1 MSSGAA
7 SEGAPAAGGGDASP
21 LPPGATIGIL
31 GGGQLGRMS
40 AMAAARLGYRCHVF
54 APDAD
59 SPGMQ
64 IAAATT
70 VAAYEDEEALRRF
83 AAAVDVVTF
92 EFENV
97 PAGTLEA
104 LAPLA
109 PCRPGVEVL
118 RVCQDRLAEKEFLG
132 RAGVPVAP
140 WRAVRSPEEL
150 RAAVAA
156 IGLPA
161 VLKTTRMGYDGRGQE
176 VLRRAEEAEAA
187 FARLEPKPLVLEAF
201 VPFRAEV
208 SAIVAR
214 GADGALA
221 VFDAVEN
228 RHRDHI
234 LDTSLAPAR
243 VPEEVASAARGHAA
257 RVAAELGLVGVLALE
272 MFLLPDG
279 GALLGNEIA
288 PRPHNSGHWTLDAC
302 LASQFE
308 QHVRAVVGLPLADP
322 ARHHDA
328 VMRNLIGPAGLEAW
342 PAMVRDGRVAAH
354 LYGKAEARPGR
365 KLGHAT
371 RLFPLGSLANLAEAE
386 FAADL

>member
-1 MSSGAA
+1 MTSSPPGHF
-7 SEGAPAAGGGDASP
+7 P

-40 AMAAARLGYRCHVF
+40 TLAAAELGYRCHVF
-54 APDAD
+54 APEAD

-64 IAAATT
+64 VAAATT
-70 VAAYEDEEALRRF
+70 VAAYEDEAALAAF

-97 PAGTLEA
+97 PAMTLEI

-118 RVCQDRLAEKEFLG
+118 RICRDRLQEKAFLE

-140 WRAVRSPEEL
+140 WRAVRSEPEL
-150 RAAVAA
+150 AAAIA
-156 IGLPA
+156 EIGLPA
-161 VLKTTRMGYDGRGQE
+161 VLKTTRLGYDGRGQA
-176 VLRRAEEAEAA
+176 VLRQPEDAAPA
-187 FARLEPKPLVLEAF
+187 FARLSPHPLILEGF
-201 VPFRAEV
+201 VPFVAEL
-208 SAIVAR
+208 SAIAAR

-221 VFDAVEN
+221 VYDAVEN

-234 LDTSLAPAR
+234 LDLSFAPAR
-243 VPEEVASAARGHAA
+243 VPRPVAAAARGHAG
-257 RVAAELGLVGVLALE
+257 RVAEALDLVGVLALE

-279 GALLGNEIA
+279 RLLGNEIA
-288 PRPHNSGHWTLDAC
+288 PRPHNSGHWTMDAC

-308 QHVRAVVGLPLADP
+308 QHIRVVAGLPLADP
-322 ARHHDA
+322 SRHHDSVMKNLVGPEGLARWPDFVARPGLA
-328 VMRNLIGPAGLEAW
+328 V
-342 PAMVRDGRVAAH
+342 H

-365 KLGHAT
+365 KIGHVT
-371 RLFPLGSLANLAEAE
+371 RLLPLGGLASLRESEA
-386 FAADL
+386 LSGL

>member
-1 MSSGAA
+1 MNGAA
-7 SEGAPAAGGGDASP
+7 PDDAPAAGRGGDGGP

-40 AMAAARLGYRCHVF
+40 AMAAARLGYRCHIF
-54 APDAD
+54 APDVD

-70 VAAYEDEEALRRF
+70 VAAYEDAEALRRF

-97 PAGTLEA
+97 PAETLEA

-118 RVCQDRLAEKEFLG
+118 RVCQDRLAEKEFLV
-132 RAGVPVAP
+132 RAAVPVAP
-140 WRAVRSPEEL
+140 WRAVRSPGDL
-150 RAAVAA
+150 RAALDA

-176 VLRRAEEAEAA
+176 VLRRPEEAETA
-187 FARLEPKPLVLEAF
+187 FARLEPKPLILEAF

-214 GADGALA
+214 GADGAEA

-234 LDTSLAPAR
+234 LDASLAPAR
-243 VPEEVASAARGHAA
+243 VPEEVAAAARGHAA
-257 RVAAELGLVGVLALE
+257 RAAAELGLVGVLALE

-279 GALLGNEIA
+279 SLLGNEIA
-288 PRPHNSGHWTLDAC
+288 PRPHNSGHWTIDAC

-308 QHVRAVVGLPLADP
+308 QHVRAVAGLPLADP

-328 VMRNLIGPAGLEAW
+328 VMRNLIGPAGLAAW
-342 PAMVRDGRVAAH
+342 PGIVRDGRVAAH

-371 RLFPLGSLANLAEAE
+371 RLYPLGALADLSEAE
-386 FAADL
+386 LAFEL

>member
-1 MSSGAA
+1 MSTTWKAQP
-7 SEGAPAAGGGDASP
+7 PAVGSAEP

-70 VAAYEDEEALRRF
+70 VAAYEDAEALRRF
-83 AAAVDVVTF
+83 SAAVDVVTF

-97 PAGTLEA
+97 PAETLEA
-104 LAPLA
+104 LEPLA

-118 RVCQDRLAEKEFLG
+118 RVCQDRLAEKAFLS

-150 RAAVAA
+150 REAIAA

-161 VLKTTRMGYDGRGQE
+161 VLKTTRMGYDGRGQA
-176 VLRRAEEAEAA
+176 VLRRPEEAAA
-187 FARLEPKPLVLEAF
+187 AYDRLEPKPLILEAF
-201 VPFRAEV
+201 VPFHAEI

-214 GADGALA
+214 AADGTLA
-221 VFDAVEN
+221 VYDAVEN

-234 LDTSLAPAR
+234 LDTILRPGAR
-243 VPEEVASAARGHAA
+243 AGAGGARGA
-257 RVAAELGLVGVLALE
+257 RPRGAGG
-272 MFLLPDG
+272 DG
-279 GALLGNEIA
+279 
-288 PRPHNSGHWTLDAC
+288 
-302 LASQFE
+302 
-308 QHVRAVVGLPLADP
+308 
-322 ARHHDA
+322 
-328 VMRNLIGPAGLEAW
+328 
-342 PAMVRDGRVAAH
+342 
-354 LYGKAEARPGR
+354 ARPGR
-365 KLGHAT
+365 RAGARDVPASRRRAVRQRDRPAARTIRAIGPSTPASSASSSSTSARSPACRSPIPRAT
-371 RLFPLGSLANLAEAE
+371 TTR
-386 FAADL
+386 

>member
-1 MSSGAA
+1 MSMTWHG
-7 SEGAPAAGGGDASP
+7 EPPDAGGPEP
-21 LPPGATIGIL
+21 LAPGATIGIL

-70 VAAYEDEEALRRF
+70 VAAYEDGEALRRF
-83 AAAVDVVTF
+83 SAAVDVVTF

-97 PAGTLEA
+97 PAETLEA
-104 LAPLA
+104 LEPLA

-140 WRAVRSPEEL
+140 WRAVRSLKEL
-150 RAAVAA
+150 REAIAA

-176 VLRRAEEAEAA
+176 VLRRPEEVTAA
-187 FARLEPKPLVLEAF
+187 YDRLEPKPLILEAF
-201 VPFRAEV
+201 VPFHAEI

-214 GADGALA
+214 AADGTLA
-221 VFDAVEN
+221 VYDAVEN
-228 RHRDHI
+228 RHREHI
-234 LDTSLAPAR
+234 LDTSFAPAR
-243 VPEEVASAARGHAA
+243 VPEPVALAARGHAA
-257 RVAAELGLVGVLALE
+257 RVATELNLVGILALE

-279 GALLGNEIA
+279 ALFGNEIA
-288 PRPHNSGHWTLDAC
+288 PRPHNSGHWTIDAC
-302 LASQFE
+302 LVSQFE
-308 QHVRAVVGLPLADP
+308 QHIRAVAGLPLADP

-342 PAMVRDGRVAAH
+342 PALVRDGRVAAH

-371 RLFPLGSLANLAEAE
+371 RLLPLGAVATLGDPDLAAE
-386 FAADL
+386 L

>member
-1 MSSGAA
+1 MSGATTAA
-7 SEGAPAAGGGDASP
+7 SGPAVPGTGP

-54 APDAD
+54 APDAG

-70 VAAYEDEEALRRF
+70 VAPYEDEAALRRF
-83 AAAVDVVTF
+83 AAAADVVTF

-97 PAGTLEA
+97 PAATLAA

-118 RVCQDRLAEKEFLG
+118 RVCQDRVVEKEFLE

-140 WRAVRSPEEL
+140 WRPVRSPEEL
-150 RAAVAA
+150 EAAVAA

-161 VLKTTRMGYDGRGQE
+161 VLKTTRMGYDGRGQA
-176 VLRRAEEAEAA
+176 VLRRAEDAEAA
-187 FARLEPKPLVLEAF
+187 YAALEPKPLVLEAF

-208 SAIVAR
+208 SAIAAR
-214 GADGALA
+214 GADGVAA

-228 RHRDHI
+228 RHRNHI
-234 LDTSLAPAR
+234 LDVSLAPAR
-243 VPEEVASAARGHAA
+243 VPDAVAATARGHAV
-257 RVAAELGLVGVLALE
+257 RVAAEFDLVGVLALE

-279 GALLGNEIA
+279 TLLGNEIA
-288 PRPHNSGHWTLDAC
+288 PRPHNSGHWTIDAC

-308 QHVRAVVGLPLADP
+308 QHVRAVAGLPLADP

-328 VMRNLIGPAGLEAW
+328 VMANLIGPEGLAAW
-342 PAMVRDGRVAAH
+342 PRVVGDGRLAAH

-371 RLFPLGSLANLAEAE
+371 RLLPLGSLADLAEADIT
-386 FAADL
+386 AGL

>member
-1 MSSGAA
+1 MSMTWHG
-7 SEGAPAAGGGDASP
+7 EPPDAGGPEP
-21 LPPGATIGIL
+21 LAPGATIGIL

-70 VAAYEDEEALRRF
+70 VAAYEDGEALRRF
-83 AAAVDVVTF
+83 SAAVDVVTF

-97 PAGTLEA
+97 PAETLEA
-104 LAPLA
+104 LEPLA

-140 WRAVRSPEEL
+140 WRAVRSLEEL
-150 RAAVAA
+150 REAIAA

-176 VLRRAEEAEAA
+176 VLRRPEEADRGLSTGWSRSRSSWKPSCRSTLRSRPSSPAPPT
-187 FARLEPKPLVLEAF
+187 ARSPCTTRWRTATASTSSTSRSPRRACRSPWPL
-201 VPFRAEV
+201 
-208 SAIVAR
+208 
-214 GADGALA
+214 
-221 VFDAVEN
+221 
-228 RHRDHI
+228 
-234 LDTSLAPAR
+234 
-243 VPEEVASAARGHAA
+243 AARGHAA
-257 RVAAELGLVGVLALE
+257 RVATELGLVGVLALE

-279 GALLGNEIA
+279 ALFGNEIA
-288 PRPHNSGHWTLDAC
+288 PRPHNSGHWTIDAC

-308 QHVRAVVGLPLADP
+308 QHIRAVAGLPLADP

-342 PAMVRDGRVAAH
+342 PDLVRDGRVAAH

-371 RLFPLGSLANLAEAE
+371 RLLPLGAVATLGDPDLAAE
-386 FAADL
+386 L

>member
-1 MSSGAA
+1 VSKTPAD
-7 SEGAPAAGGGDASP
+7 APP

-70 VAAYEDEEALRRF
+70 VAAYEDAEALRRF

-97 PAGTLEA
+97 PAETLEA

-118 RVCQDRLAEKEFLG
+118 RVCQDRIAEKDFLG

-140 WRAVRSPEEL
+140 WRAVLSLEEL
-150 RAAVAA
+150 EAALAE
-156 IGLPA
+156 IGVPA
-161 VLKTTRMGYDGRGQE
+161 VLKTTRFGYDGRGQA
-176 VLRRAEEAEAA
+176 VLRDAGDAEAA
-187 FARLEPKPLVLEAF
+187 WARLEPKPLVLEGF
-201 VPFRAEV
+201 VPFAAEV

-214 GADGALA
+214 AADGTLA

-243 VPEEVASAARGHAA
+243 IPEEVAAAARGHAA

-272 MFLLPDG
+272 MFLLPG

-308 QHVRAVVGLPLADP
+308 QHVRAVAGLPLADP
-322 ARHHDA
+322 SRHHDA
-328 VMRNLIGPAGLEAW
+328 VMRNLVGPEGLAAW
-342 PAMVRDGRVAAH
+342 PGIVRRGRSAAH
-354 LYGKAEARPGR
+354 LYGKNEARPGR
-365 KLGHAT
+365 KLGHVT
-371 RLFPLGSLANLAEAE
+371 RLLPLGSLAGLAEEALAAE
-386 FAADL
+386 M

>member
-1 MSSGAA
+1 MSMTWHG
-7 SEGAPAAGGGDASP
+7 EPPDAGGPEP
-21 LPPGATIGIL
+21 LAPGATIGIL

-70 VAAYEDEEALRRF
+70 VAAYEDGEALRRF

-97 PAGTLEA
+97 PAETLEA
-104 LAPLA
+104 LEPLA

-140 WRAVRSPEEL
+140 WRAVRSPGG
-150 RAAVAA
+150 AA
-156 IGLPA
+156 GGDRRHRPA
-161 VLKTTRMGYDGRGQE
+161 GGAEDDPHG
-176 VLRRAEEAEAA
+176 LRRARPGGAAARRKRPTAA
-187 FARLEPKPLVLEAF
+187 FDRLEPKPLILEAF
-201 VPFRAEV
+201 VPFHAEI

-214 GADGALA
+214 AADGTLA
-221 VFDAVEN
+221 VYDAVEN
-228 RHRDHI
+228 RHREHI
-234 LDTSLAPAR
+234 LDATFAPAR
-243 VPEEVASAARGHAA
+243 VPEPVALAARGHAA
-257 RVAAELGLVGVLALE
+257 RVATELGLVGVLALE

-279 GALLGNEIA
+279 ALFGNEIA
-288 PRPHNSGHWTLDAC
+288 PRPHNSGHWTIDAC
-302 LASQFE
+302 LVSQFE
-308 QHVRAVVGLPLADP
+308 QHIRAVAGLPLADP

-342 PAMVRDGRVAAH
+342 PALVRDGRVAAH

-371 RLFPLGSLANLAEAE
+371 RLLPLGAVATLGDPDLAAE
-386 FAADL
+386 L